1 MPFDNPHQTP
11 FGDAD
16 LLRDARSRIFGKSD
30 WVQGRF
36 QDGNRYCLVA
46 ALAVV
51 SGSATFQM
59 PNRVERRLARCLAA
73 QLPSR
78 VPLWARMRCF
88 TARQRLIWF
97 NDSWRTKHED
107 VIALFDRAID
117 HQSSKVS
124 IYVTT

>member
-16 LLRDARSRIFGKSD
+16 LLRDARSRISGKSD

-51 SGSATFQM
+51 SGSATLQM

-88 TARQRLIWF
+88 TALQRLIWF

-117 HQSSKVS
+117 HLSERRLPMPAD
-124 IYVTT
+124 

>member
-16 LLRDARSRIFGKSD
+16 LLRDARSRISGKSD
-30 WVQGRF
+30 WVQRRF
-36 QDGNRYCLVA
+36 QDGNRYCLV
-46 ALAVV
+46 
-51 SGSATFQM
+51 
-59 PNRVERRLARCLAA
+59 AA

-97 NDSWRTKHED
+97 NDSPRTKHED
-107 VIALFDRAID
+107 VMALFDRTID
-117 HQSSKVS
+117 HLTRKAPA
-124 IYVTT
+124 YMPA